1 MASEVAHE
9 FHRQKMAESRA
20 RVGLR
25 IDQGTKGSSPD
36 IRSLRRENPLNFS
49 NPLPDNSSGSKIR
62 PFQVSKDESGRPTP
76 MEIVLA
82 NQMKASLTGGV
93 LKDFRYAR
101 KILGQRA
108 SDVSNLDLEAQ
119 GLPPVA
125 SPIAILSESD
135 SRTLELNSVLQAI
148 ASQINSGRV
157 SDLTLNELR
166 NLPRLLIAVLPSM
179 TPPEAIE
186 LIRFIDD
193 DIINELRNADLDAEV
208 RLSDYFENVREF
220 IREVIPLLG
229 LDPVSASRG
238 VLSVARDFFGRTI
251 VPRDPGRTPQ
261 TARTPTLPTI
271 SIDRPPAGE
280 RGGPDA
286 LPPAPAP
293 RRRRPDIVAVAE
305 EEAPPAPAEVRL
317 LPALQDNRR
326 VRISDAQFANLREAY
341 KARGPRGSDVEET
354 LLDFLVND
362 LGLDANRRNLTNT
375 QRGALTTNTKAKNYI
390 KQITGADI
398 AQGTRR

>member
-20 RVGLR
+20 RVSLR
-25 IDQGTKGSSPD
+25 IEQGTKGSSPD
-36 IRSLRRENPLNFS
+36 VRSFRRENPLNFS

-62 PFQVSKDESGRPTP
+62 PFQCSKDESGRPTP

-93 LKDFRYAR
+93 LRDFRYAR

-108 SDVSNLDLEAQ
+108 SDTANIALESQ

-125 SPIAILSESD
+125 SPIATLSESD

-148 ASQINSGRV
+148 ANQINSGRV

-179 TPPEAIE
+179 SPPEAVE
-186 LIRFIDD
+186 LLQFIDD
-193 DIINELRNADLDAEV
+193 DIINELRNAEVDAEV

-238 VLSVARDFFGRTI
+238 VLSVAKDFFGRTI
-251 VPRDPGRTPQ
+251 VERDPGRTPQ

-286 LPPAPAP
+286 LPPRPRARVRRPVRPRMGEAPVEAPVEEPVEEPAEAP
-293 RRRRPDIVAVAE
+293 RRGRVDDR
-305 EEAPPAPAEVRL
+305 
-317 LPALQDNRR
+317 RR
-326 VRISDAQFANLREAY
+326 VALSGDQLGNMREAFRRNDMDTIREY
-341 KARGPRGSDVEET
+341 LRD
-354 LLDFLVND
+354 D
-362 LGLDANRRNLTNT
+362 LGLDDTTVALTNK
-375 QRGALTTNTKAKNYI
+375 QQNAFNTKTTAKNYI
-390 KQITGADI
+390 KKRTGVDI
-398 AQGTRR
+398 KTGR

>member
-25 IDQGTKGSSPD
+25 IEQGTKGSSPD

-62 PFQVSKDESGRPTP
+62 PFQCSKDESGRPTP

-82 NQMKASLTGGV
+82 NQMKSSLTGGV

-108 SDVSNLDLEAQ
+108 SDVSNIDLESQ

-125 SPIAILSESD
+125 SPIATLSEAD

-179 TPPEAIE
+179 TPPEAVE
-186 LIRFIDD
+186 LMRFIDD
-193 DIINELRNADLDAEV
+193 DIINELRNANVDAEV

-229 LDPVSASRG
+229 LDPASASRG
-238 VLSVARDFFGRTI
+238 VLSVARDFFGRTL
-251 VPRDPGRTPQ
+251 VERDPRRIPQ

-271 SIDRPPAGE
+271 SIDRPPAGQP
-280 RGGPDA
+280 GGPEV
-286 LPPAPAP
+286 PPPRP
-293 RRRRPDIVAVAE
+293 RRRPRVGGPVMLPDE
-305 EEAPPAPAEVRL
+305 EQPLTPRRGRVDDR
-317 LPALQDNRR
+317 RR
-326 VRISDAQFANLREAY
+326 VALVGDQLDTMREAFRRNNMDTIRQY
-341 KARGPRGSDVEET
+341 LIA
-354 LLDFLVND
+354 D
-362 LGLDANRRNLTNT
+362 LGLDEDSV
-375 QRGALTTNTKAKNYI
+375 ALTTKQQNAFNTKTTAKNYI
-390 KQITGADI
+390 KKRTGADI
-398 AQGTRR
+398 KTGR